1 MPMRT
6 KKPKIFSRQSA
17 VFFILL
23 SFLSGLI
30 ISFIPV
36 KPVQAQTFDNL
47 EDALN
52 SYCNETKFN
61 IPVMTGNA
69 GLQYPSSQEVKSKLA
84 ACQAGFYN
92 ALQDGAVRPKDVNG
106 TNTPCYK
113 SLYPRNN
120 SLAYAC
126 SHYGYIPA
134 FKNRKHLRNLL
145 ENNPRPSQ
153 ALQDERKALEECND
167 KVGASGTNKNQLMEW
182 CAKGYVGAKNGKKYS
197 EVCKGTT
204 SVTISYCRNGYNL
217 ANGKYKGAGDPGPS
231 DPDADAA
238 GDAAGDEDA
247 NCSGEG
253 LSIGWVICPIVEAAS
268 NFGKYTVEN
277 IIQPLM
283 EESPLAKDPADPTYK
298 SWQAFRLIGN
308 ILLIASMLAIVY
320 SQAKGGE

>member
-1 MPMRT
+1 MLT
-6 KKPKIFSRQSA
+6 NKSKIFSHQSVA
-17 VFFILL
+17 FFILL
-23 SFLSGLI
+23 SFFSGMI
-30 ISFIPV
+30 ISFIPIRS
-36 KPVQAQTFDNL
+36 VQAQTFDNL

-61 IPVMTGNA
+61 IPVQTGDA
-69 GLQYPSSQEVKSKLA
+69 GLQYPDPKEVESKVA
-84 ACQAGFYN
+84 ACQSGFYN
-92 ALQDGAVRPKDVNG
+92 ALAKGAVRPANVNG

-113 SLYPRNN
+113 IQYPRNT

-126 SHYGYIPA
+126 AHYGYIPA
-134 FKNRKHLRNLL
+134 FKNRNHLINLSK
-145 ENNPRPSQ
+145 NKPKPSQ
-153 ALQDERKALEECND
+153 ELQDQRKALAECDD
-167 KVGASGTNKNQLMEW
+167 KVGASGTNKDQLMEW
-182 CAKGYVGAKNGKKYS
+182 CAKGYIGAKNGKKYS

-204 SVTISYCRNGYNL
+204 SVNISYCRHGYNL

-253 LSIGWVICPIVEAAS
+253 LSIGWVICPIVETAS
-268 NFGKYTVEN
+268 NFGKYTFEN

-283 EESPLAKDPADPTYK
+283 EESPLSTDPADPTYK